1 MFIRILISD
10 RFKYLLA
17 GLVLILLAGCAGKNF
32 EYQPGTEI
40 PKGPGV
46 FTDEEEGKTIYKSK
60 ERLFKKSE
68 EDKGSSEVKTE
79 AKDSDEY
86 QEFQKWKQESEEFKQ
101 FQEWK
106 NTKEGSSEYQEF
118 LEWKKWR
125 EYRKWKESQK
135 TSE

>member
-1 MFIRILISD
+1 MRISILYCS
-10 RFKYLLA
+10 KLLLA
-17 GLVLILLAGCAGKNF
+17 GLVLISMAGCAGKNF
-32 EYQPGTEI
+32 EYQPKTEI
-40 PKGPGV
+40 PKGPGL

-60 ERLFKKSE
+60 DRLSKKPK

-86 QEFQKWKQESEEFKQ
+86 QEFQNWKQESEEFKQ

-106 NTKEGSSEYQEF
+106 NSKEGSSEYQEF

-125 EYRKWKESQK
+125 EYRKWQESQK